1 MIMDIMST
9 PEEIMKDAL
18 RRQLKGLLDEC
29 TVTQCKQF
37 ENVFKCT
44 ADDLPDAQVIHAIE
58 MCQRTVRRNRA
69 DRGSLI
75 LQSSVTAQ
83 TMAPAQS
90 S

>member
-18 RRQLKGLLDEC
+18 RRQLKG
-29 TVTQCKQF
+29 KQF